1 MKRLL
6 IILPLL
12 FWIACDEEKD
22 EDGFSLQGTWV
33 DLQSQMSGTNI
44 LVLLFDTNSGSF
56 SYAYVSPSSS
66 ADGCYCYENMIYQ
79 QADGDNYRVDY
90 GEGDG
95 GAPLIIEVLESGNIS
110 VTFELYEWVE
120 IEFLKQSDNLQA
132 SLYPACEESTFC
144 E

>member
-12 FWIACDEEKD
+12 FWIACDNQKD

-33 DLQSQMSGTNI
+33 DLESQMSRKNSE
-44 LVLLFDTNSGSF
+44 VLLFDTNSGSF

-79 QADGDNYRVDY
+79 QVDGDNYRVDY
-90 GEGDG
+90 GDGDG
-95 GAPLIIEVLESGNIS
+95 GDPLIIE
-110 VTFELYEWVE
+110 E
-120 IEFLKQSDNLQA
+120 IGRA
-132 SLYPACEESTFC
+132 SCRERV
-144 E
+144 

>member
-33 DLQSQMSGTNI
+33 DLQSQMSGTNTK
-44 LVLLFDTNSGSF
+44 LLLFHTNSGSF
-56 SYAYVSPSSS
+56 SS
-66 ADGCYCYENMIYQ
+66 AHGWYNNDCYCYLNMIYQ
-79 QADGDNYRVDY
+79 QVDGDNYWLDY
-90 GEGDG
+90 VEGDG
-95 GAPLIIEVLESGNIS
+95 GIPLIIEVLESGNIS
-110 VTFELYEWVE
+110 VTFEYYEWVE
-120 IEFLKQSDNLQA
+120 KEFLKQSDNLQA
-132 SLYPACEESTFC
+132 SLYPACGESTFC

>member
-56 SYAYVSPSSS
+56 STAYAHY
-66 ADGCYCYENMIYQ
+66 ADDCYCYWNLIYQ
-79 QADGDNYRVDY
+79 QVDGDDY
-90 GEGDG
+90 WLGEGDG
-95 GAPLIIEVLESGNIS
+95 GIPLIIEVLESGNIS
-110 VTFELYEWVE
+110 VTFEYYEWVE
-120 IEFLKQSDNLQA
+120 KEFLKQSDNLQA
-132 SLYPACEESTFC
+132 SLYPACGESTFC

>member
-12 FWIACDEEKD
+12 FWIACDDQKD
-22 EDGFSLQGTWV
+22 EDEFSLQGTWV
-33 DLQSQMSGTNI
+33 DLESQMSRKNSE
-44 LVLLFDTNSGSF
+44 VLLFDTNSGSF

-79 QADGDNYRVDY
+79 QVDGDNYRVDY
-90 GEGDG
+90 DDLDG
-95 GAPLIIEVLESGNIS
+95 GEPLIIEVLESGNIS

-120 IEFLKQSDNLQA
+120 IEFLKQSDNLQS
-132 SLYPACEESTFC
+132 SLYPACEEGSLC
-144 E
+144 S

>member
-12 FWIACDEEKD
+12 FWIACDNQKD

-33 DLQSQMSGTNI
+33 DLESQMSR
-44 LVLLFDTNSGSF
+44 
-56 SYAYVSPSSS
+56 VSPSSS

-79 QADGDNYRVDY
+79 QVDGDNYRVDY
-90 GEGDG
+90 GDGDG
-95 GAPLIIEVLESGNIS
+95 GDPLIIEVLESGNIS

-120 IEFLKQSDNLQA
+120 IEFLKQSDNLQS
-132 SLYPACEESTFC
+132 SLYPACEGSLC
-144 E
+144 N

>member
-12 FWIACDEEKD
+12 FWIACDNQKD

-33 DLQSQMSGTNI
+33 DLESQMSRKNSE
-44 LVLLFDTNSGSF
+44 VLLFDTNSGSF
-56 SYAYVSPSSS
+56 SS
-66 ADGCYCYENMIYQ
+66 AHGWYNNDCYCYLNMIYQ
-79 QADGDNYRVDY
+79 QVDGDNYRVDY
-90 GEGDG
+90 GDGDG
-95 GAPLIIEVLESGNIS
+95 GDSLIIEVLESGNIS

-120 IEFLKQSDNLQA
+120 IEFLKQSDNLQ
-132 SLYPACEESTFC
+132 SSIYPACEECNFC

>member
-22 EDGFSLQGTWV
+22 EDGFSLQGTWI

-44 LVLLFDTNSGSF
+44 KVLLFHTNSGSF
-56 SYAYVSPSSS
+56 SCAYASYI
-66 ADGCYCYENMIYQ
+66 DDCYCYLNMTYQ
-79 QADGDNYRVDY
+79 QVDGDNYWLDY
-90 GEGDG
+90 GEGEG
-95 GAPLIIEVLESGNIS
+95 GQPLIIEVLESGNIS
-110 VTFELYEWVE
+110 VTLEFYEWVE